1 MDDTGIEPVTDI
13 NRRILGTDILHFT
26 AKGPLFLAMK
36 FRVVAVALALCVP
49 TFTHSA
55 NASYNGVID
64 YSNTRI
70 VPIFRDVNQDHPS
83 WSGYVYSP
91 RIIFTAGHSEL
102 TVKEN
107 GERIDLSGLPA
118 FVGLPNSKSSKDL
131 KKVPVVKRFLSTS
144 MRYEGGTMGDFAI
157 YVLGEDIG
165 DFKPAKLGT
174 LEIQKELE
182 AERAFVE
189 ITGYGEYRDRCKDGD
204 QLPCS
209 AEQPATSQEPR
220 KLKVQVRQYVDF
232 LGLVGYERPQVK
244 GNLLTWGG
252 GKISPCGGDSGG
264 SVTTTYKG
272 EEMYLS
278 VTPNGMNGYAC
289 GAAGYYDGRGGIGYA
304 SPIQDHLDI
313 LKEAE
318 DFVAA
323 ALAKEAIEKEKVK
336 PIPTSSASASP
347 APVAKPIPAPKK
359 STITCVKGKLV
370 KKVTG
375 VKPVCPKGY
384 KKK

>member
-1 MDDTGIEPVTDI
+1 
-13 NRRILGTDILHFT
+13 
-26 AKGPLFLAMK
+26 MK
-36 FRVVAVALALCVP
+36 FRAAAFALVLCAP
-49 TFTHSA
+49 TFTQPA

-70 VPIFRDVNQDHPS
+70 VPIFRDVNQDYPN
-83 WSGYVYSP
+83 WSGYVYSS

-118 FVGLPNSKSSKDL
+118 FVGLPNSKVSKDL
-131 KKVPVVKRFLSTS
+131 KKVPVVKRYLSTS

-165 DFKPAKLGT
+165 NFKPAKLGT

-209 AEQPATSQEPR
+209 AQQPATSQEPR
-220 KLKVQVRQYVDF
+220 KLRVQVRPYDDF

-244 GNLLTWGG
+244 GSLLTWGG

-272 EEMYLS
+272 EEIYLS

-289 GAAGYYDGRGGIGYA
+289 GAAGYYDGKGGIGYA
-304 SPIQDHLDI
+304 SPIQAHLDI

-318 DFVAA
+318 NFVAA
-323 ALAKEAIEKEKVK
+323 ALAKEASEREKAKPTPTPTPTPTIT
-336 PIPTSSASASP
+336 PIPSSTPTVIVTA
-347 APVAKPIPAPKK
+347 APVTKK
-359 STITCVKGKLV
+359 TTITCVKGKLV
-370 KKVTG
+370 KKVTAL
-375 VKPVCPKGY
+375 KPVCPKGY
-384 KKK
+384 KKATIRN

>member
-1 MDDTGIEPVTDI
+1 
-13 NRRILGTDILHFT
+13 
-26 AKGPLFLAMK
+26 MK
-36 FRVVAVALALCVP
+36 FRVAAFALALCAP
-49 TFTHSA
+49 TFTQPA

-70 VPIFRDVNQDHPS
+70 VPIFRDVNQDYPN

-107 GERIDLSGLPA
+107 GDRIDLSGLPA
-118 FVGLPNSKSSKDL
+118 FVGLPNSKTSKDL
-131 KKVPVVKRFLSTS
+131 KKVPVVKRYLSTS

-165 DFKPAKLGT
+165 NFKPAKLGT
-174 LEIQKELE
+174 LEIQRELE

-189 ITGYGEYRDRCKDGD
+189 ITGYGEYRDRCKDGE

-209 AEQPATSQEPR
+209 AQQPATSQDPR
-220 KLKVQVRQYVDF
+220 KLRVQVRPYDDF

-244 GNLLTWGG
+244 GSLLTWGG
-252 GKISPCGGDSGG
+252 GKVSPCGGDSGG

-272 EEMYLS
+272 EEIYLA

-289 GAAGYYDGRGGIGYA
+289 GAAGYYDGKGGIGYA
-304 SPIQDHLDI
+304 SPIQAHLDI

-318 DFVAA
+318 NFVAS
-323 ALAKEAIEKEKVK
+323 ALAKEASEKEKAK
-336 PIPTSSASASP
+336 PTPTPTPSPSASP
-347 APVAKPIPAPKK
+347 TPTPTPTRTITPTPSSTPTVIVTAGPITKK
-359 STITCVKGKLV
+359 TTITCVKGKLV
-370 KKVTG
+370 KKVTAL
-375 VKPVCPKGY
+375 KPVCPKGY
-384 KKK
+384 KKATN

>member
-1 MDDTGIEPVTDI
+1 
-13 NRRILGTDILHFT
+13 
-26 AKGPLFLAMK
+26 MK
-36 FRVVAVALALCVP
+36 FRVAAFALVLCAP
-49 TFTHSA
+49 TFTQPA

-70 VPIFRDVNQDHPS
+70 VPIFRDVNQDYPN
-83 WSGYVYSP
+83 WSGYVYSS

-118 FVGLPNSKSSKDL
+118 FVGLPNSKVSKDL
-131 KKVPVVKRFLSTS
+131 KKVPVVKRYLSTT

-165 DFKPAKLGT
+165 NFKPAKLGT

-182 AERAFVE
+182 DERAFVE

-209 AEQPATSQEPR
+209 AQQPATSQEPR
-220 KLKVQVRQYVDF
+220 KLRVQVRPYDDF

-252 GKISPCGGDSGG
+252 GKVSPCGGDSGG

-272 EEMYLS
+272 EEIYLS

-289 GAAGYYDGRGGIGYA
+289 GAAGYYDGKGGIGYA
-304 SPIQDHLDI
+304 SPIQAHLDI

-318 DFVAA
+318 NFVAA
-323 ALAKEAIEKEKVK
+323 ALAKEALEKEKAK
-336 PIPTSSASASP
+336 PTPTPTPLPSASP
-347 APVAKPIPAPKK
+347 TPTPTPTPTITPIPSPTPTVIVTAAPITKK
-359 STITCVKGKLV
+359 TTITCVKGKLV
-370 KKVTG
+370 KKVTAL
-375 VKPVCPKGY
+375 KPVCPKGY
-384 KKK
+384 KKATIRN

>member
-1 MDDTGIEPVTDI
+1 
-13 NRRILGTDILHFT
+13 
-26 AKGPLFLAMK
+26 MK
-36 FRVVAVALALCVP
+36 FRVAAFALALCAP
-49 TFTHSA
+49 TFTQPA

-70 VPIFRDVNQDHPS
+70 VPIFRDVNQDYPN

-107 GERIDLSGLPA
+107 GDRIDLSGLPA
-118 FVGLPNSKSSKDL
+118 FVGLPNSKTSKDL
-131 KKVPVVKRFLSTS
+131 KKVPVVKRYLSTS

-165 DFKPAKLGT
+165 NFKPAKLGT
-174 LEIQKELE
+174 LEIQRELE

-189 ITGYGEYRDRCKDGD
+189 ITGYGEYRDRCKDGE

-209 AEQPATSQEPR
+209 AQQPATSQDPR
-220 KLKVQVRQYVDF
+220 KLRVQVRPYDDF

-244 GNLLTWGG
+244 GSLLTWGG
-252 GKISPCGGDSGG
+252 GKVSPCGGDSGG

-272 EEMYLS
+272 EEIYLA

-289 GAAGYYDGRGGIGYA
+289 GAAGYYDGKGGIGYA
-304 SPIQDHLDI
+304 SPIQAHLDI

-318 DFVAA
+318 NFVAS
-323 ALAKEAIEKEKVK
+323 ALAKEASEKEKAK
-336 PIPTSSASASP
+336 PTPTPTPSPSASP
-347 APVAKPIPAPKK
+347 TPTPTPTRTITPTPSSTPTVIVTAAPITKK
-359 STITCVKGKLV
+359 TTITCVKGKLV
-370 KKVTG
+370 KKVTAL
-375 VKPVCPKGY
+375 KPVCPKGY
-384 KKK
+384 KKATN

>member
-1 MDDTGIEPVTDI
+1 
-13 NRRILGTDILHFT
+13 
-26 AKGPLFLAMK
+26 MK
-36 FRVVAVALALCVP
+36 FRVAAFALVLCAP
-49 TFTHSA
+49 TFTQPA

-70 VPIFRDVNQDHPS
+70 VPIFRDVNQDYPN
-83 WSGYVYSP
+83 WSGYVYSS

-118 FVGLPNSKSSKDL
+118 FVGLPNSKVSKDL
-131 KKVPVVKRFLSTS
+131 KKIPVVKRYLSTT

-165 DFKPAKLGT
+165 NFKPAKLGT

-182 AERAFVE
+182 DERAFVE

-209 AEQPATSQEPR
+209 AQQPATSQEPR
-220 KLKVQVRQYVDF
+220 KLRVQVRPYDDF

-244 GNLLTWGG
+244 GSLLSWGG

-272 EEMYLS
+272 EEIYLS

-289 GAAGYYDGRGGIGYA
+289 GAAGYYDGKGGIGYA
-304 SPIQDHLDI
+304 SPIQAHLDI

-318 DFVAA
+318 NFVAA
-323 ALAKEAIEKEKVK
+323 ALAKEASEKEKAK
-336 PIPTSSASASP
+336 PTPTPTPLPSASP
-347 APVAKPIPAPKK
+347 TPTPTPTPTITPIPSPTPTVIVTAAPITKK
-359 STITCVKGKLV
+359 TTITCVKGKLV
-370 KKVTG
+370 KKVTAL
-375 VKPVCPKGY
+375 KPVCPKGY
-384 KKK
+384 KKATIRK

>member
-1 MDDTGIEPVTDI
+1 
-13 NRRILGTDILHFT
+13 
-26 AKGPLFLAMK
+26 MK
-36 FRVVAVALALCVP
+36 FRAAAFALVLCAP
-49 TFTHSA
+49 TFTQPA

-70 VPIFRDVNQDHPS
+70 VPIFRDVNQDYPN
-83 WSGYVYSP
+83 WSGYVYSS

-118 FVGLPNSKSSKDL
+118 FVGLPNSKVSKDL
-131 KKVPVVKRFLSTS
+131 KKVPVVKRYLSTS

-165 DFKPAKLGT
+165 NFKPAKLGT

-209 AEQPATSQEPR
+209 AQQPATSQEPR
-220 KLKVQVRQYVDF
+220 KLRVQVRPYDDF

-244 GNLLTWGG
+244 GSLLTWGG

-272 EEMYLS
+272 EEIYLS
-278 VTPNGMNGYAC
+278 VTPNGLNGYAC
-289 GAAGYYDGRGGIGYA
+289 GAAGYYDGKGGIGYA
-304 SPIQDHLDI
+304 SPIQAHLDI

-318 DFVAA
+318 NFVAA
-323 ALAKEAIEKEKVK
+323 ALAKEASEREKAK
-336 PIPTSSASASP
+336 PTPTPTSSPSASP
-347 APVAKPIPAPKK
+347 TPTPTPTPTITPIPSSTPTVIVTAAPVTKK
-359 STITCVKGKLV
+359 TTITCVKGKLV
-370 KKVTG
+370 KKVTAL
-375 VKPVCPKGY
+375 KPVCPKGY
-384 KKK
+384 KKATIRN

>member
-1 MDDTGIEPVTDI
+1 
-13 NRRILGTDILHFT
+13 
-26 AKGPLFLAMK
+26 MK
-36 FRVVAVALALCVP
+36 FRVAAFALALCAP
-49 TFTHSA
+49 TFTQPA

-70 VPIFRDVNQDHPS
+70 VPIFRDVNQDYPN

-107 GERIDLSGLPA
+107 GDRIDLSGLPA
-118 FVGLPNSKSSKDL
+118 FVGLPNSKTSKDL
-131 KKVPVVKRFLSTS
+131 KKVPVVKRYLSTS

-165 DFKPAKLGT
+165 NFKPAKLGT
-174 LEIQKELE
+174 LEIQRELE

-189 ITGYGEYRDRCKDGD
+189 ITGYGEYRDRCKDGE

-209 AEQPATSQEPR
+209 AQQPATSQDPR
-220 KLKVQVRQYVDF
+220 KLRVQVRPYDDF

-244 GNLLTWGG
+244 GSLLTWGG
-252 GKISPCGGDSGG
+252 GKVSPCGGDSGG
-264 SVTTTYKG
+264 SVTTMYKG
-272 EEMYLS
+272 EEIYLA

-289 GAAGYYDGRGGIGYA
+289 GAAGYYDGIGGIGYA
-304 SPIQDHLDI
+304 SPIQAHLDI

-318 DFVAA
+318 NFVAA
-323 ALAKEAIEKEKVK
+323 ALAKEASEKEKAK
-336 PIPTSSASASP
+336 PTPTPTPSPSASP
-347 APVAKPIPAPKK
+347 TPTPTPTPTIKPTPSATPTVIVTVAPITKK
-359 STITCVKGKLV
+359 TTITCVKGKLV
-370 KKVTG
+370 KKVTAL
-375 VKPVCPKGY
+375 KPVCPKGY
-384 KKK
+384 KKATIRN

>member
-1 MDDTGIEPVTDI
+1 
-13 NRRILGTDILHFT
+13 
-26 AKGPLFLAMK
+26 MK
-36 FRVVAVALALCVP
+36 FRVAAFALALCAP
-49 TFTHSA
+49 TFTQPA

-70 VPIFRDVNQDHPS
+70 VPIFRDVNQDYPN

-107 GERIDLSGLPA
+107 GDRIDLSGLPA
-118 FVGLPNSKSSKDL
+118 FVGLPNSKTSKDL
-131 KKVPVVKRFLSTS
+131 KKVPVVKRYLSTS

-165 DFKPAKLGT
+165 NFKPAKLGT
-174 LEIQKELE
+174 LEIQRELE

-189 ITGYGEYRDRCKDGD
+189 ITGYGEYRDRCKDGE

-209 AEQPATSQEPR
+209 AQQPATSQDPR
-220 KLKVQVRQYVDF
+220 KLRVQVRPYDDF

-244 GNLLTWGG
+244 GSLLTWGG
-252 GKISPCGGDSGG
+252 GKVSPCGGDSGG

-272 EEMYLS
+272 EEIYLA

-289 GAAGYYDGRGGIGYA
+289 GAAGYYDGKGGIGYA
-304 SPIQDHLDI
+304 SPIQAHLDI

-318 DFVAA
+318 NFVAA
-323 ALAKEAIEKEKVK
+323 ALAKEASEKEKAK
-336 PIPTSSASASP
+336 PTPTPTPSPSASP
-347 APVAKPIPAPKK
+347 TPTPTPTRTITPTPSSTPTVIVTAGPITKK
-359 STITCVKGKLV
+359 TTITCVKGKLV
-370 KKVTG
+370 KKVTAL
-375 VKPVCPKGY
+375 KPVCPKGY
-384 KKK
+384 KKATN

>member
-1 MDDTGIEPVTDI
+1 
-13 NRRILGTDILHFT
+13 
-26 AKGPLFLAMK
+26 MK
-36 FRVVAVALALCVP
+36 FRAAAFALVLCAP
-49 TFTHSA
+49 TFTQPA

-70 VPIFRDVNQDHPS
+70 VPIFRDVNQDYPN
-83 WSGYVYSP
+83 WSGYVYSS

-118 FVGLPNSKSSKDL
+118 FVGLPNSKVSKDL
-131 KKVPVVKRFLSTS
+131 KKVPVVKRYLSTS

-165 DFKPAKLGT
+165 NFKPAKLGT

-209 AEQPATSQEPR
+209 AQQPATSQEPR
-220 KLKVQVRQYVDF
+220 KLRVQVRPYDDF

-244 GNLLTWGG
+244 GSLLTWGG

-272 EEMYLS
+272 EEIYLS
-278 VTPNGMNGYAC
+278 VTPNGLNGYAC
-289 GAAGYYDGRGGIGYA
+289 GAAGYYDGKGGIGYA
-304 SPIQDHLDI
+304 SPIQAHLDI

-318 DFVAA
+318 NFVAA
-323 ALAKEAIEKEKVK
+323 ALAKEASEREKAK
-336 PIPTSSASASP
+336 PTPTPTSSPSASP
-347 APVAKPIPAPKK
+347 TPTPTPTPTITPIPIPSSTPTVIVTAAPVTKK
-359 STITCVKGKLV
+359 TTITCVKGKLV
-370 KKVTG
+370 KKVTAL
-375 VKPVCPKGY
+375 KPVCPKGY
-384 KKK
+384 KKATIRN